1 VRRVLIV
8 LAILVVI
15 LVAAD
20 FGLKAFAQDQV
31 GKQIQTSLD
40 LERRPGV
47 SLGGF
52 PFLYHLLAGS
62 FPTIHVDAPKVDSG
76 GVHIDDVQLDLEDVE
91 FSPRRLLGGD
101 PTSITSRGG
110 SGAAEITGENVT
122 QALQDRGI
130 EASVRFADGKAF
142 VSSSRLPGPEVQA
155 RVALVEGRLTFTN
168 DALPGLSV
176 SVALPEVVQGLHYTS
191 ATIDGSTGLVR
202 FELTA
207 STLELPS

>member
-31 GKQIQTSLD
+31 SKQIQASLD
-40 LERRPGV
+40 LDRRPGV

-62 FPTIHVDAPKVDSG
+62 FPTIHVDAPKIASG

-91 FSPRRLLGGD
+91 FSPSRLLGGD
-101 PTSITSRGG
+101 RTSITSKSG
-110 SGAAEITGENVT
+110 SGSAELTGENVT
-122 QALQDRGI
+122 QALQEQGI
-130 EASVRFADGKAF
+130 EATVRFADGKAF
-142 VSSSRLPGPEVQA
+142 LSSSRLPGPEAEA
-155 RVALVEGRLTFTN
+155 RVALVEGRLRFTN
-168 DALPGLSV
+168 DALPGLSF
-176 SVALPEVVQGLHYTS
+176 SLALPEVVQGLRYTS
-191 ATIDGSTGLVR
+191 ASIDGSTGLVT